1 MENTFFALEE
11 PGKQRTRKTA
21 ERAQAGAQQTS
32 SNSHSGTGAKDP
44 HTGQP
49 VGWHKRGSHS
59 RSHAPNSFLRHSAKA
74 RAQCRCAAFPRLSP
88 PAPGQQKRG
97 TRTSLEMDK
106 STWSPIFFF
115 LEQIPFTS
123 GKCFTRQRVFTSI

>member
-32 SNSHSGTGAKDP
+32 CNSCSGAGA
-44 HTGQP
+44 TVQP

-74 RAQCRCAAFPRLSP
+74 RAQYHCAAFPRLSP
-88 PAPGQQKRG
+88 PAPGQQRRG

-106 STWSPIFFF
+106 STWSPIIFF